1 MRRVLLT
8 LAALL
13 IAPAAHAQTDP
24 HAGHVM
30 PAPDPAPSSA
40 STPPPPVPADHAAD
54 AISDPAE
61 MARSRAMLAYES
73 GGMPASMILI
83 ERLEYQ
89 AGKGADGYR
98 WEGEGW
104 FGGDIDRFVVKT
116 EGEGIRGGALEKAEA
131 QALYSHALDPW
142 FNLQLGV
149 RHDIRPRPQRSYA
162 VVGVEGL
169 APYWFEIDAALFLSD
184 KGDVLGRV
192 EASYDQRIT
201 GKLILQPLAELN
213 FAAQSVPES
222 GIGSGLSDA
231 ELGLRLRYEFAPEFA
246 PYVGVNWERK
256 FGTGARQARAAG
268 ESASEPSLVLGVR
281 FWF

>member
-1 MRRVLLT
+1 MRFVLA

-13 IAPAAHAQTDP
+13 VAPVAHAQTDP

-30 PAPDPAPSSA
+30 PAPDPAPPTA
-40 STPPPPVPADHAAD
+40 SMPPPPVPADHAAD
-54 AISDPAE
+54 AIYDPAD
-61 MARSRAMLAYES
+61 MARSRAMLAHEA
-73 GGMPASMILI
+73 GGMAASMILI

-268 ESASEPSLVLGVR
+268 ESASETSLVLGVR